1 MEVGHLLVYV
11 FLMLFGIFFS
21 SYFITYSVTLDTTTW
36 TFIGHELISMML
48 PYMGWIFL
56 MIVILVPV
64 FFIVK
69 ELKL

>member
-1 MEVGHLLVYV
+1 MEVGHLIVYV
-11 FLMLFGIFFS
+11 FLMLFGMFFS
-21 SYFITYSVTLDTTTW
+21 GYFITYTATITTSTW
-36 TFIGHELISMML
+36 TFVGHEFIGML
-48 PYMGWIFL
+48 MPYLGWVFL